1 MARRRK
7 RKNRTISIALIVVAI
22 GLIAG
27 VISYGLF
34 SKMNNNK
41 ESSTD
46 SNSEAAAS
54 TTKEQSSSENT
65 TADDSNATEDDGDTI
80 DFKFLSGYNY
90 EFSSGV
96 GGWSDDFKI
105 EKDGYFHGCYHD
117 SDMGDTGDDY
127 PNGTYYICEYE
138 GHFADIK
145 KVDEYTY
152 TMKMTD
158 LTVTTEPDEY
168 IEDGIKY
175 IPIPPYALDDADEIQ
190 IYLPGMP
197 VDDFSDDLKMW
208 LSIDYQ
214 DQQDTLEHLALVNV
228 TDNLG
233 ICSYERMSAKEEAQS
248 LYDGAKQSYDAYSEE
263 LVNAV
268 TTAEMTEITSAQAN
282 AVDGVL
288 NSLWILVKYNT
299 DDATY
304 EKVLAEQRQWIADK
318 EETLDQFSPE
328 VNGSLW
334 AVDYNE
340 EWARL
345 TLDRCEELLN
355 YIQ

>member
-1 MARRRK
+1 MSRRRK
-7 RKNRTISIALIVVAI
+7 RKNRTISIALIVIAI

-27 VISYGLF
+27 VVSYVLF
-34 SKMNNNK
+34 SKMNENK
-41 ESSTD
+41 DSSAD
-46 SNSEAAAS
+46 SKSEAAAS
-54 TTKEQSSSENT
+54 TTKEQGSSENT
-65 TADDSNATEDDGDTI
+65 TDDDSNPTDDDGDTI

-90 EFSSGV
+90 EFSSGA
-96 GGWSDDFKI
+96 GGWSDDFQI
-105 EKDGYFHGCYHD
+105 EKDGYFHGYYHD

-127 PNGTYYICEYE
+127 PNGTRYICEYE

-168 IEDGIKY
+168 IEDSIKY
-175 IPIPPYALDDADEIQ
+175 IPIGPYALDAADEIQ
-190 IYLPGMP
+190 IYLPGKP
-197 VDDFSDDLKMW
+197 VDDFSDDLKWW

-214 DQQDTLEHLALVNV
+214 DQQDTLERLALVN
-228 TDNLG
+228 DDQG

-248 LYDGAKQSYDAYSEE
+248 LYDGAKQSYDAYNEE

-268 TTAEMTEITSAQAN
+268 TTAEMTEITSAQAK
-282 AVDGVL
+282 AVDEVL

-299 DDATY
+299 DESTF
-304 EKVLAEQRQWIADK
+304 EKILAEQRQWIADK
-318 EETLDQFSPE
+318 EEALDQYSPE

>member
-7 RKNRTISIALIVVAI
+7 RKNRTISITLIVIAI

-27 VISYGLF
+27 VVSYGIYN
-34 SKMNNNK
+34 KMNENVASN
-41 ESSTD
+41 TD
-46 SNSEAAAS
+46 SKTESTAS
-54 TTKEQSSSENT
+54 RAEEQSSSEDISV
-65 TADDSNATEDDGDTI
+65 DDSNATEDDGDTI

-127 PNGTYYICEYE
+127 PGGTYYICEYE

-152 TMKMTD
+152 TMKLTD

-175 IPIPPYALDDADEIQ
+175 IPIAPYALDDADEIQ
-190 IYLPGMP
+190 IYLPGKP

-228 TDNLG
+228 TDDLG
-233 ICSYERMSAKEEAQS
+233 ICSYERMSDKEEAQS

-328 VNGSLW
+328 VNGSMW